1 MVRGV
6 DSGAVR
12 MNGRFRDWG
21 FGGAL
26 VVALLVQTP
35 VRAAPPGP
43 AARAGAAG
51 GESRCAGEARGALTR
66 LPLVHAAQRRILRR
80 LAVKRYAEAARAAR
94 AAVATYRDPWAAYAL
109 GQLYSQGLGVKRD
122 PRRAVRWYRW
132 AAQHGSMRA
141 ARELANAYLHGTGT
155 RRNAAR
161 AAYWFREGVAPKQ
174 LAGSAAALAAKY
186 AAGAFMP
193 RNPGMAR
200 YYEEQSVR
208 ILRRLVRQPNGPAEF
223 ALGSAYADG
232 RGVPRSRPK
241 ALAHLCRA
249 LRLGYEAAAP
259 RIVRLE
265 EVR

>member
-1 MVRGV
+1 MKSRI
-6 DSGAVR
+6 
-12 MNGRFRDWG
+12 RDWLV
-21 FGGAL
+21 GGAL
-26 VVALLVQTP
+26 VVALLAQTP
-35 VRAAPPGP
+35 VRAAPPGAP
-43 AARAGAAG
+43 AAPAAAAG
-51 GESRCAGEARGALTR
+51 GESRCAGEARGVLAR
-66 LPLVHAAQRRILRR
+66 RPLVQAVQRRILQR
-80 LAVKRYAEAARAAR
+80 LAAKHYAQAARAAR
-94 AAVATYRDPWAAYAL
+94 AAVASYRSPWAAYAL
-109 GQLYSQGLGVKRD
+109 GQLYSRGLGVRRD
-122 PRRAVRWYRW
+122 ARRAVRWYRW
-132 AAQHGSMRA
+132 AAEHGSMRA

-155 RRNAAR
+155 RRNTAR

-193 RNPGMAR
+193 RNPDMAR
-200 YYEEQSVR
+200 YYEEHSVR

-265 EVR
+265 EAR